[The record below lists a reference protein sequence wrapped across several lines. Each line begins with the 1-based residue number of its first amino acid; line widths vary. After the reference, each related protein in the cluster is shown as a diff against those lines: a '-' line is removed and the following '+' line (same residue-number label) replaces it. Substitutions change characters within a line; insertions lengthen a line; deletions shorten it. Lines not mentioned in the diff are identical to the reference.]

1 LVSFIQG
8 HSEIAQLGRTFD
20 SLAGALHRQQQ
31 DNAALLATLE
41 NRVLERTQTLVAAQ
55 AELKEANAGLE
66 RQTRELR
73 SEMDRREQA
82 EEALHHLQKIEALGQ
97 LTGGVAHDFN
107 NLLQVILGSL
117 DGAHRRVAQGGS
129 ITAANGWEQIRPAIR
144 SAERAAM
151 LTQQLLAF
159 ARRQPLS
166 PQTLDLNRLVAG
178 MSELLRR
185 TLGAAVEIET
195 VLAGGLW
202 MISADSSQLENA
214 IINLALN
221 ARDAMPDG
229 GRLTIETANTFLD
242 DAYARNNE
250 EVAAGQYVLLAIT
263 DNGTGMT
270 KEVLGQAF
278 DPFFTT
284 KEVGQGTGLGLSQ
297 VYGFIKQSG
306 GHIKAYSEPG
316 QGTTVRMYLLR
327 LPFTEIAGEIV
338 SHTTDAPNRT
348 SKAEMILVVE
358 DEPDVRDST
367 SGMLE
372 ELGYS
377 VLTAADGHA
386 ALRLLADHPEI
397 RLLFT
402 DVGLPGGLNGRQL
415 ADAARQARPGLL
427 VLYTT
432 GYARNAIVH
441 NGMLDPGVELMVK
454 PFSYAAL
461 AAKLSAMLSPHEHHP
476 PRRANPSDAQAS
488 RETKPSS

>member
-1 LVSFIQG
+1 
-8 HSEIAQLGRTFD
+8 
-20 SLAGALHRQQQ
+20 
-31 DNAALLATLE
+31 
-41 NRVLERTQTLVAAQ
+41 
-55 AELKEANAGLE
+55 
-66 RQTRELR
+66 
-73 SEMDRREQA
+73 
-82 EEALHHLQKIEALGQ
+82 
-97 LTGGVAHDFN
+97 
-107 NLLQVILGSL
+107 
-117 DGAHRRVAQGGS
+117 
-129 ITAANGWEQIRPAIR
+129 
-144 SAERAAM
+144 
-151 LTQQLLAF
+151 
-159 ARRQPLS
+159 
-166 PQTLDLNRLVAG
+166 
-178 MSELLRR
+178 
-185 TLGAAVEIET
+185 
-195 VLAGGLW
+195 
-202 MISADSSQLENA
+202 MISADSGQLENA

-242 DAYARNNE
+242 DAYARNHE
-250 EVAAGQYVLLAIT
+250 EVVAGQYVLLAIT

-316 QGTTVRMYLLR
+316 QGTTVKMYLPR
-327 LPFTEIAGEIV
+327 LPLTETAGEIA
-338 SHTTDAPNRT
+338 SDPIDTPGRT
-348 SKAEMILVVE
+348 SKAETILVVE

-367 SGMLE
+367 AGMLE
-372 ELGYS
+372 ELGYA

-386 ALRLLADHPEI
+386 ALRLLADRPEI

-415 ADAARQARPGLL
+415 ADAARAARPDLL

-454 PFSYAAL
+454 PFTYAAL
-461 AAKLSAMLSPHEHHP
+461 AAKLRAML
-476 PRRANPSDAQAS
+476 
-488 RETKPSS
+488 